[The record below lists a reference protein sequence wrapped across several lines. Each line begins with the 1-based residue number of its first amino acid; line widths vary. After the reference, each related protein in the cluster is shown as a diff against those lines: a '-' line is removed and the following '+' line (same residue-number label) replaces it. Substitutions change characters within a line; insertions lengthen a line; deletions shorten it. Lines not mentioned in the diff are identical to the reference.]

1 MKKFVLSLGMV
12 FAAALSSGWGGRR
25 AGAGPARGGG
35 MRQGMRRLIVIG
47 AALGL
52 CAGGWLPLRAQGAG
66 AQYLIVTTKELAPGF
81 ADLATFRSSP
91 EGGSLTVRMTTIE
104 EIHAARPEAT
114 PEARIRAAIAA
125 EYASGD
131 LRWVVLGARADAIA
145 PVMVW
150 TPVEG
155 IANNWTKRR
164 GTPSDWYYACL
175 DGDWT
180 ATETGFYGY
189 RDFTGIDL
197 VPEVA
202 VGRIP
207 AVTVEGVR
215 DYVRRLRRY
224 TSRASS
230 LALRADHV
238 LLHGLQLGPA
248 APTDTGKMT
257 ELSDGYPWIGD
268 EGHPSG
274 TTDSELWLRNIY
286 LSRILA
292 NRPGATLDL
301 FFPGACGD
309 PATRSSFTAELSI
322 DRPADLHR
330 YLAERPEFVAMSSH
344 GLPAGVGRLSP
355 SSALAPGCAWGV
367 LYSVGCNTAQFDAP
381 SLANNGGA
389 TGMAPPEEGAF
400 SGAWRACSLAE
411 HLVPGVGETGGLV
424 YIASTREGFRVDGA
438 GGIGAYSYAMLADF
452 AERWARG
459 DATLGEMFADHKS
472 AFRERAL
479 AAMDWRSLFVGLT
492 YFGDPA
498 IRPLRELAAAAR
510 TVRFATPQGEESVE
524 VAPGLTFNEAAP
536 SVAVAGERLIG
547 WRDGAGRLHAGGELV
562 GWGEQEAAFTAVLCP
577 ATAEE
582 MSPPPVSDPAMGRLT
597 FDDGGAAV
605 AVRGHSFAPT
615 SQTTPVRME
624 LAAAAGVRIVGCQL
638 RFEAGFENDE
648 DRGVVLALATAE
660 HRLEFRRRLDLGLT
674 LALDGETCGAFR
686 LPMSVYQALAV
697 RLSADGVEV
706 ALAGRTV
713 ATVAAPW
720 TAATTVW
727 FGGAS
732 AEGGYGWQTAG
743 TLYLDEAVAFAAPDW
758 VSASE
763 ASRLIAA
770 HPGAVLLWRTI
781 PAGGVCA
788 TACAFPEPAVL
799 MLDGAGRLAPAAGT
813 ILPEVEARPFPAL
826 ELPADGFIW
835 TTGRNLS
842 AAGFGALT
850 WNAAPASPPR
860 GELVPAAATALAITS
875 ILPQADGS
883 AVLTAR
889 LTSAIDVAFNGSAA
903 FSAVDPRTGATAR
916 PAKTSLAGA
925 EARVVLPPDPAAT
938 RLFRLRLE

>member
-1 MKKFVLSLGMV
+1 MNINAKRAV
-12 FAAALSSGWGGRR
+12 AAWHRT
-25 AGAGPARGGG
+25 
-35 MRQGMRRLIVIG
+35 RRLIAAG
-47 AALGL
+47 AELCLCVVGL
-52 CAGGWLPLRAQGAG
+52 SPFCAWGAG
-66 AQYLIVTTKELAPGF
+66 TQYLIVTTEALAPGF
-81 ADLATFRSSP
+81 ADLAAFRASP
-91 EGGSLTVRMTTIE
+91 EGGSLTVRVTTVE
-104 EIHAARPEAT
+104 EIHAARSEAT

-150 TPVEG
+150 TPVKG
-155 IANNWTKRR
+155 IANDWTKSR

-175 DGDWT
+175 DGEWT
-180 ATETGFYGY
+180 ATETGLYGY
-189 RDFTGIDL
+189 RDFAGLDL

-215 DYVRRLRRY
+215 DYVRRLRRF
-224 TSRASS
+224 TSRASPH
-230 LALRADHV
+230 ALRTDHV

-248 APTDTGKMT
+248 APSDTGKMT
-257 ELSDGYPWIGD
+257 ALSDGYPWIG
-268 EGHPSG
+268 EAGHPNG

-330 YLAERPEFVAMSSH
+330 YLAERPEFVAISSH

-355 SSALAPGCAWGV
+355 SSALAPACAWGV

-381 SLANNGGA
+381 SLADNGDM
-389 TGMAPPEEGAF
+389 TGMAPPEEGTF
-400 SGAWRACSLAE
+400 GGVWRACSLAE
-411 HLVPGVGETGGLV
+411 HLVPGIGETGGLV

-459 DATLGEMFADHKS
+459 GATLGEMFADHKS

-479 AAMDWRSLFVGLT
+479 DAMDWRSLFVGLT

-498 IRPLRELAAAAR
+498 IRPLRELKAAAR
-510 TVRFATPQGEESVE
+510 TVRFATPQGEKTVE
-524 VAPGLTFNEAAP
+524 VAPGLTFHEAAP

-547 WRDGAGRLHAGGELV
+547 WRDGAGLLHAGGELV
-562 GWGEQEAAFTAVLCP
+562 GWGEPEAAFTAVLCP
-577 ATAEE
+577 ATADE

-597 FDDGGAAV
+597 FDDYGAAV

-615 SQTTPVRME
+615 SKMTPVRME

-648 DRGVVLALATAE
+648 ARGVVLAMVTAD

-674 LALDGETCGAFR
+674 LALDGEACGAFR
-686 LPMSVYQALAV
+686 LPLSVYQALAV
-697 RLSADGVEV
+697 RLSAEGVEV
-706 ALAGRTV
+706 AIAGRTV
-713 ATVAAPW
+713 ATVAVPW

-732 AEGGYGWQTAG
+732 AAGGYDCRTAG

-758 VSASE
+758 VGASE
-763 ASRLIAA
+763 VSHLIAA
-770 HPGAVLLWRTI
+770 HPGAVLLWRTT
-781 PAGGVCA
+781 PAAGVCA
-788 TACAFPEPAVL
+788 SACAFPEPAVL
-799 MLDGAGRLAPAAGT
+799 VLDGAGRLAPEAGT
-813 ILPEVEARPFPAL
+813 ILPEIEARPFPAI
-826 ELPADGFIW
+826 ELPADGFVW

-842 AAGFGALT
+842 AAGLGSLT
-850 WNAAPASPPR
+850 WDAAPASPPR
-860 GELVPAAATALAITS
+860 GDLVPAAATALTVTS
-875 ILPQADGS
+875 IRPQADGS

-889 LTSAIDVAFNGSAA
+889 LSSAIGVAFGDSAA
-903 FSAVDPRTGATAR
+903 FSAVDPRTGATER
-916 PAKTSLAGA
+916 PAATDLAGA
-925 EARVVLPPDPAAT
+925 EARIVLPPDPAT
-938 RLFRLRLE
+938 VRLFRLRLE